1 MNSWKLLLDDGTELS
16 EQEAQYWDN
25 VPMDKKIK
33 QATFILLNGSKLVFD
48 KFDSLCIAKLGVST
62 ANGDT
67 VHTGYRITVIK
78 TEEYD
83 DFMITSSGVNKS
95 NGKVSELTISE
106 KCFRQGIK

>member
-1 MNSWKLLLDDGTELS
+1 MNNWNLLFNDGTELTE
-16 EQEAQYWDN
+16 EQAQYWDN

-62 ANGDT
+62 ANGENS
-67 VHTGYRITVIK
+67 HTGYRIVEIK
-78 TEEYD
+78 GENYT
-83 DFMITSSGVNKS
+83 DFIITAQGMNRSI
-95 NGKVSELTISE
+95 GKVSELTISE